1 MEPCVPC
8 HATTVHL
15 DMRRSVCSN
24 LTHEALAS
32 WVRRAHGEKAT
43 FFRLLQAGTAPF
55 NLTAGKTLAASR
67 SGLGSMI
74 IENLSRQYGGEIRKW
89 KNEAGG
95 MSIHILLPRLQIV
108 DGEKSSEDRG

>member
-1 MEPCVPC
+1 MPLL
-8 HATTVHL
+8 TVE
-15 DMRRSVCSN
+15 DDGIGFDE
-24 LTHEALAS
+24 TE
-32 WVRRAHGEKAT
+32 
-43 FFRLLQAGTAPF
+43 
-55 NLTAGKTLAASR
+55 GKSARR